1 MVMER
6 FINIFNELVVNT
18 SRRAI
23 DLIVLVA
30 PKILFSAIIL
40 LMGWVFAALLKKV
53 ITKLLN
59 KLGFDTIAKKS
70 GLKNLLE
77 KGNIKKDSSAIIGVV
92 SYWMIMFTALVMVF
106 NTLNLEVASTL
117 LQTVVFYIPQIIVAL
132 VLISLGVYLA
142 KFISDLVKSSAAMA
156 DISFKNTLGSIAY
169 ALVVGVAIMMALE
182 QLGVARSIITQ
193 FFVFAFGVLP
203 LVVTLV
209 LLVGGRETVANIIA
223 GRFLLNEFEIGDQI
237 KIDALVGKLESID
250 ITSTKLICDSEEVII
265 PNSELSKKVVRR
277 GGEKVKEKI
286 SHISVAA

>member
-1 MVMER
+1 MER

-77 KGNIKKDSSAIIGVV
+77 KGNIKKESSAIIGVV

-223 GRFLLNEFEIGDQI
+223 GRFLVNEFEIGDQI

-265 PNSELSKKVVRR
+265 PNSELAKKVVRR